1 MSQIA
6 ETNLTDQL
14 DNEEVREIL
23 KNTTDL
29 RQYSR
34 QIEKEFKEVENKSIE
49 DYIKESQNIA
59 ALHNQIG
66 ECDDVLERMENM
78 LMNFQSVLSNIST
91 EITQLQKKS
100 VAMSVQLTNRQSVKA
115 QLSQFI
121 EDMAVSE
128 EMIMSIMETPVTEK
142 EFEKQLN
149 ILNHKLSLVKELSFK
164 ESKATADVADVL
176 HKLRLK
182 AMSKIRQYMLEQIYK
197 FRRPMTNY
205 QIPQN
210 AMLKHKFFFEFVLSN
225 ERQVAQEICNEYID
239 TMSKIYY
246 SYFKSYSSRL
256 AGLKFEES
264 CTKDDLMGIE
274 DNVSKGLFAKTTSL
288 KHKSTIFTIGKRGD
302 ILNQQLEAPIIVP
315 HAQMKNRY
323 TFEALF
329 RSEQY
334 ALVDNACR
342 EYLFV
347 TEFFMVR
354 GAQAQDL
361 FNQIMGKTLTL
372 MIKNLETSI
381 QDCFDTIAMFLCIQL
396 IFRYQLM
403 CHKRCVPA
411 LDKYW
416 DSLQA
421 VFWPRFEHVFRLN
434 IQSIRD
440 CDPTKFSKEM
450 GPHYI
455 TRRYAEFSA
464 AIVGISEHF
473 PNELVSRLL
482 LELQNEV
489 ECFILRM
496 AAIFPN
502 RKEQLIYLINNYDL
516 VLGVLME
523 HTRDNSKE
531 ASAFREQLNARSAEY
546 VEEILAPHF
555 GGIIQFV
562 KECEPLYEKEQL
574 EEIRKQERRSLA
586 LVASFSSSWKKSLE
600 ELNREVLLSFPSLLT
615 GSQLLQLA
623 LASLVQYYHRFHKL
637 LTPNARAQL
646 TNIHV
651 VMVEMKKY
659 KCNY

>member
-1 MSQIA
+1 MA
-6 ETNLTDQL
+6 EQL
-14 DNEEVREIL
+14 DDKEIQEIL
-23 KNTTDL
+23 KTGTDL

-34 QIEKEFKEVENKSIE
+34 QIEKEFKDVENKSIE

-59 ALHNQIG
+59 NLHNQIG
-66 ECDDVLERMENM
+66 NCDTILERMESM
-78 LMNFQSVLSNIST
+78 LLNFQNVLCNISS
-91 EITQLQKKS
+91 EITTLQKKS
-100 VAMSVQLTNRQSVKA
+100 VSMSVQLTNRQSIRA

-121 EDMAVSE
+121 EDMAIPE
-128 EMIMSIMETPVTEK
+128 ELITTIMESPVTEK
-142 EFEKQLN
+142 DFIIQLN
-149 ILNHKLSLVKELSFK
+149 QLNHKLNLAKELSFK
-164 ESKATADVADVL
+164 ESKSVDDVKDVL
-176 HKLRLK
+176 LKLKIK
-182 AMSKIRQYMLEQIYK
+182 AMSKIRVYLLEQIYK
-197 FRRPMTNY
+197 FRKPMTNY
-205 QIPQN
+205 QVPQN
-210 AMLKHKFFFEFVLSN
+210 TMLKHKFFFEFILMN
-225 ERQVAQEICNEYID
+225 ERQVAQEIYSEYVE

-256 AGLKFEES
+256 AALKFEDAV
-264 CTKDDLMGIE
+264 TKDDLMGIE
-274 DNVSKGLFAKTTSL
+274 DTGKTSIFSKASALRN
-288 KHKSTIFTIGKRGD
+288 KSTIFTIGSRGD
-302 ILNQQLEAPIIVP
+302 ILNQQLEAPILVP
-315 HAQMKNRY
+315 HAQQKNRY
-323 TFEALF
+323 SYEALF

-342 EYLFV
+342 EYLFG

-361 FNQIMGKTLTL
+361 FNQIMGKTMTL
-372 MIKNLETSI
+372 MIKNVETYI
-381 QDCFDTIAMFLCIQL
+381 QDCYDTIAMFLCVQL
-396 IFRYQLM
+396 ILRYQIM

-421 VFWPRFEHVFRLN
+421 AIWPRFEQIFRMN
-434 IQSIRD
+434 TQSVRE
-440 CDPTKFSKEM
+440 CDPTKFNKET

-496 AAIFPN
+496 AAIFQT

-516 VLGVLME
+516 VLGILME

-531 ASAFREQLNARSAEY
+531 AENFREQLSNRSSEY

-555 GGIIQFV
+555 GGMIQFI
-562 KECEPLYEKEQL
+562 KDCEQMVEKEQTDEL
-574 EEIRKQERRSLA
+574 RRQERRSLA
-586 LVASFSSSWKKSLE
+586 IVSQFSANWKKSLE
-600 ELNREVLLSFPSLLT
+600 ELNREVLLSFPSLVT
-615 GSQLLQLA
+615 GSSLLQLA
-623 LASLVQYYHRFHKL
+623 LASLVQYYQRFHKL
-637 LTPNARAQL
+637 LTPNARMQL

-651 VMVEMKKY
+651 IMVEIKKY
-659 KCNY
+659 KSNY

>member
-1 MSQIA
+1 MTSNEPCIS
-6 ETNLTDQL
+6 DQL
-14 DNEEVREIL
+14 DNDEVREIL
-23 KNTTDL
+23 KTGTDL

-34 QIEKEFKEVENKSIE
+34 QIERDFKEVENKSIE
-49 DYIKESQNIA
+49 DYIAESQNIA
-59 ALHNQIG
+59 SLHNQIG
-66 ECDDVLERMENM
+66 ECDDILERMESM
-78 LMNFQSVLSNIST
+78 LMNFQNVLSNISS
-91 EITQLQKKS
+91 EITTLQKKS
-100 VAMSVQLTNRQSVKA
+100 VSMSVQLTNRQSVKA

-121 EDMAVSE
+121 EDMAVPE
-128 EMIMSIMETPVTEK
+128 EMITTIMETPVTEK
-142 EFEKQLN
+142 EFISKLN
-149 ILNHKLSLVKELSFK
+149 TLNHKLNLVKELSFK
-164 ESKATADVADVL
+164 ESKSAGDVCDVL
-176 HKLRLK
+176 HKLKVK
-182 AMSKIRQYMLEQIYK
+182 AMAKIRTYLLEQIYK

-210 AMLKHKFFFEFVLSN
+210 AMLKHKFFFEFILSN

-239 TMSKIYY
+239 TMGKIYY

-256 AGLKFEES
+256 LALKFEES
-264 CTKDDLMGIE
+264 VTKDDLMGIE
-274 DNVSKGLFAKTTSL
+274 DTASKSLFSKATNL

-315 HAQMKNRY
+315 HAQLKNRY

-347 TEFFMVR
+347 IEFFMVR
-354 GAQAQDL
+354 GTQAQDL
-361 FNQIMGKTLTL
+361 FNQIMGKTLTF
-372 MIKNLETSI
+372 MIKNLESSI
-381 QDCFDTIAMFLCIQL
+381 QECYDTIAMFLCIQL

-403 CHKRCVPA
+403 CHKRCVPG

-416 DSLQA
+416 DSMQA
-421 VFWPRFEHVFRLN
+421 VIWPRFDHVFRLN
-434 IQSIRD
+434 IKSIRE
-440 CDPTKFSKEM
+440 CDPTKFNKEM

-473 PNELVSRLL
+473 PNEVVSLLL

-496 AAIFPN
+496 AAIFPS

-531 ASAFREQLNARSAEY
+531 AEAFREQLNARSSEY

-562 KECEPLYEKEQL
+562 KECEHYFEKEQMDEL
-574 EEIRKQERRSLA
+574 RKQERRSLA
-586 LVASFSSSWKKSLE
+586 LVASFSANWKKSLE

-651 VMVEMKKY
+651 VMVEIKKY
-659 KCNY
+659 KSNY

>member
-1 MSQIA
+1 MSSNEPCIS
-6 ETNLTDQL
+6 EQL
-14 DNEEVREIL
+14 DNDEVREIL
-23 KNTTDL
+23 KTGTDL

-34 QIEKEFKEVENKSIE
+34 QIERDFKEVENKSIE
-49 DYIKESQNIA
+49 DYIAESQNIA
-59 ALHNQIG
+59 SLHNQIG
-66 ECDDVLERMENM
+66 ECDDILERMESM
-78 LMNFQSVLSNIST
+78 LMNFQNVLSNISS
-91 EITQLQKKS
+91 EITTLQKKS
-100 VAMSVQLTNRQSVKA
+100 VSMSVQLTNRQSVKA

-121 EDMAVSE
+121 EDMAVPE
-128 EMIMSIMETPVTEK
+128 EMITTIMETPVTEK
-142 EFEKQLN
+142 EFISKLN
-149 ILNHKLSLVKELSFK
+149 TLNHKLNLVKELSFK
-164 ESKATADVADVL
+164 ESKSAADVCDVL
-176 HKLRLK
+176 HKLKIK
-182 AMSKIRQYMLEQIYK
+182 AMAKIRTYLLEQIYK

-210 AMLKHKFFFEFVLSN
+210 AMLKHKFFFEFILSN

-256 AGLKFEES
+256 LALKFEES
-264 CTKDDLMGIE
+264 VTKDDLMGIE
-274 DNVSKGLFAKTTSL
+274 DTASKSLFSKATNL

-315 HAQMKNRY
+315 HAQLKNRY

-347 TEFFMVR
+347 IEFFMVR
-354 GAQAQDL
+354 GIQAQDL
-361 FNQIMGKTLTL
+361 FNQIMGKTLTF
-372 MIKNLETSI
+372 MIKNLENGI
-381 QDCFDTIAMFLCIQL
+381 QECYDTIAMFLCIQL

-403 CHKRCVPA
+403 CHKRCVPG

-416 DSLQA
+416 DSMQA
-421 VFWPRFEHVFRLN
+421 VIWPRFEHVFRLN
-434 IQSIRD
+434 IKSIRD
-440 CDPTKFSKEM
+440 CDPTKFNKEM

-473 PNELVSRLL
+473 PNEVVSLLL

-496 AAIFPN
+496 AAIFPS

-531 ASAFREQLNARSAEY
+531 AEAFREQLNARSSEY

-562 KECEPLYEKEQL
+562 KECEHYFEKEQMDEL
-574 EEIRKQERRSLA
+574 RKQERRSLA
-586 LVASFSSSWKKSLE
+586 LVASFSANWKKSLE

-651 VMVEMKKY
+651 VMVEIKKY
-659 KCNY
+659 KSNY

>member
-1 MSQIA
+1 MTSNEPCIS
-6 ETNLTDQL
+6 DQL
-14 DNEEVREIL
+14 DNDEVREIL
-23 KNTTDL
+23 KTGTDL

-34 QIEKEFKEVENKSIE
+34 QIERDFKEVENKSIE
-49 DYIKESQNIA
+49 DYIAESQNIA
-59 ALHNQIG
+59 SLHNQIG
-66 ECDDVLERMENM
+66 ECDDILERMESM
-78 LMNFQSVLSNIST
+78 LMNFQNVLSNISS
-91 EITQLQKKS
+91 EITTLQKKS
-100 VAMSVQLTNRQSVKA
+100 VSMSVQLTNRQSVKA

-121 EDMAVSE
+121 EDMAIPE
-128 EMIMSIMETPVTEK
+128 EMITTIMETPVTEK
-142 EFEKQLN
+142 EFISKLN
-149 ILNHKLSLVKELSFK
+149 TLNHKLNLVKELSFK
-164 ESKATADVADVL
+164 ESKSAADVCDVL
-176 HKLRLK
+176 HKLKVK
-182 AMSKIRQYMLEQIYK
+182 AMAKIRTYLLEQIYK

-210 AMLKHKFFFEFVLSN
+210 AMLKHKFFFEFILSN

-239 TMSKIYY
+239 TMGKIYY

-256 AGLKFEES
+256 LALKFEES
-264 CTKDDLMGIE
+264 VTKDDLMGIE
-274 DNVSKGLFAKTTSL
+274 DTASKSLFSKATNL

-315 HAQMKNRY
+315 HAQLKNRY

-347 TEFFMVR
+347 IEFFMVR
-354 GAQAQDL
+354 GIQAQDL
-361 FNQIMGKTLTL
+361 FNQIMGKTLTF
-372 MIKNLETSI
+372 MIKNLESSI
-381 QDCFDTIAMFLCIQL
+381 QECYDTIAMFLCIQL

-403 CHKRCVPA
+403 CHKRCVPG

-416 DSLQA
+416 DSMQA
-421 VFWPRFEHVFRLN
+421 VIWPRFDHVFRLN
-434 IQSIRD
+434 IKSIRD
-440 CDPTKFSKEM
+440 CDPTKFNKEM

-473 PNELVSRLL
+473 PNEVVSLLL

-496 AAIFPN
+496 AAIFPS

-531 ASAFREQLNARSAEY
+531 AEAFREQLNARSSEY

-562 KECEPLYEKEQL
+562 KECEHYFEKEQMDEL
-574 EEIRKQERRSLA
+574 RKQERRSLA
-586 LVASFSSSWKKSLE
+586 LVASFSANWKKSLE

-651 VMVEMKKY
+651 VMVEIKKY
-659 KCNY
+659 KSNY

>member
-1 MSQIA
+1 MDALKEAS
-6 ETNLTDQL
+6 L

-34 QIEKEFKEVENKSIE
+34 QIEKEFKDVENKSIE
-49 DYIKESQNIA
+49 DYIAESQNIA
-59 ALHNQIG
+59 NLHNQIND
-66 ECDDVLERMENM
+66 CDDVLERMENM
-78 LMNFQSVLSNIST
+78 LMSFQSVLNNIST
-91 EITQLQKKS
+91 EITQLQRKS
-100 VAMSVQLTNRQSVKA
+100 VSMSLQLTNRQSVKA

-128 EMIMSIMETPVTEK
+128 EMINIIMDTPVTERD
-142 EFEKQLN
+142 FSTQLN
-149 ILNHKLSLVKELSFK
+149 VLNHKLSLVKELSFK
-164 ESKATADVADVL
+164 ESKSTSDVSDVL

-182 AMSKIRQYMLEQIYK
+182 AMSKIRSYLLEQIYK
-197 FRRPMTNY
+197 FRKPMTNY

-210 AMLKHKFFFEFVLSN
+210 AMLKHKFFFEFILSN
-225 ERQVAQEICNEYID
+225 ERHVAQEICSEYID
-239 TMSKIYY
+239 TMGKIYY
-246 SYFKSYSSRL
+246 SYFKSYSTRL
-256 AGLKFEES
+256 TTLKFEES

-274 DNVSKGLFAKTTSL
+274 DNASKGLFAKTTSL

-315 HAQMKNRY
+315 HAQMKNRN
-323 TFEALF
+323 TVEALF

-354 GAQAQDL
+354 SAQAQDL

-381 QDCFDTIAMFLCIQL
+381 HDCFDTIAMFLCIHL

-416 DSLQA
+416 DSLQS
-421 VFWPRFEHVFRLN
+421 VIWPRLEHVFRLN
-434 IQSIRD
+434 IQSIHD
-440 CDPTKFSKEM
+440 CDPSKFNKEM

-496 AAIFPN
+496 AANFPT
-502 RKEQLIYLINNYDL
+502 RKDQLIYLINNYDL

-531 ASAFREQLNARSAEY
+531 AEAFREQLNARSAEY

-562 KECEPLYEKEQL
+562 KECEQYFDKDQPDEL
-574 EEIRKQERRSLA
+574 RKQERRSLG
-586 LVASFSSSWKKSLE
+586 LVASFSANWKKSLE

-623 LASLVQYYHRFHKL
+623 LGSLVQYYHRFHKL

-651 VMVEMKKY
+651 VMVEIKKY
-659 KCNY
+659 KSNY